1 MEQPRGFEEG
11 GDNMWRLQKTLYRTM
26 QGAHDQTQNLD
37 KTFEGH
43 GYYRSKADPQI
54 CSRVQNDEFT
64 LTSTWTDDIL
74 GASST
79 LEGETL
85 VKEELAVSY
94 ELKDIGEAKLI
105 LGMRINRNPSSSDIT
120 LSQRAYCKCM
130 LYRFR
135 MDDYAS
141 TSIPLPVGS
150 ILSIDNCPRTPKEMD
165 EMKDIPYREALG
177 SFIWL
182 QVAT

>member
-1 MEQPRGFEEG
+1 MF
-11 GDNMWRLQKTLYRTM
+11 K
-26 QGAHDQTQNLD
+26 
-37 KTFEGH
+37 GH

-54 CSRVQNDEFT
+54 HSRVQNDEFT

-74 GASST
+74 GALST
-79 LEGETL
+79 LEGKTL
-85 VKEELAVSY
+85 AKEELAASY

-105 LGMRINRNPSSSDIT
+105 LGMRINRNPSSGDIT

-130 LYRFR
+130 LCYFR

-141 TSIPLPVGS
+141 TSTPLPAGS

-165 EMKDIPYREALG
+165 KIKDIPY
-177 SFIWL
+177 
-182 QVAT
+182 

>member
-1 MEQPRGFEEG
+1 M
-11 GDNMWRLQKTLYRTM
+11 
-26 QGAHDQTQNLD
+26 
-37 KTFEGH
+37 
-43 GYYRSKADPQI
+43 
-54 CSRVQNDEFT
+54 
-64 LTSTWTDDIL
+64 
-74 GASST
+74 
-79 LEGETL
+79 
-85 VKEELAVSY
+85 SY

-165 EMKDIPYREALG
+165 EIKDIPYREALG